1 MLITMMS
8 QANYIEAVAV
18 VVKIVVVVVVYVVV
32 VALLVVN
39 DRIIFSCGQ
48 KMLI

>member
-32 VALLVVN
+32 VALLVVT
-39 DRIIFSCGQ
+39 DHIIVSCGQ
-48 KMLI
+48 

>member
-18 VVKIVVVVVVYVVV
+18 VVKIVVVVVYVVV
-32 VALLVVN
+32 VALLVVTDHPN
-39 DRIIFSCGQ
+39 RSPYIDC
-48 KMLI
+48 